1 MTIAACRPSR
11 RVVHVCPPFVFHG
24 HGRNRTYLLDGLVK
38 VIIKIVKSQLRW
50 MTPPFWSF
58 RAYILGESKSDFATI
73 YDFACHA
80 CARAPCAMPNNR
92 ANVRDANLSSVHP
105 MEGAPNHANRI
116 VHTSETVKN
125 YSTSTYHPLSK
136 LLYFLGNN

>member
-38 VIIKIVKSQLRW
+38 VIVKIVKSQLRW

-80 CARAPCAMPNNR
+80 CARAPCRTIGQM
-92 ANVRDANLSSVHP
+92 
-105 MEGAPNHANRI
+105 
-116 VHTSETVKN
+116 SETPICLPFIQWRA
-125 YSTSTYHPLSK
+125 HPITQIGSYTPRKRLRIIPHQRIIP
-136 LLYFLGNN
+136 